1 MMDLNLQQMYKMQNE
16 LDRRIESERGLENA
30 DLLDKKILAL
40 LVEIGELANETRC
53 FKFWSSKPPSSK
65 DVILEEYVDGVHFLL
80 SIGLILPYEVPE
92 HVHIPDDFEGEAV
105 GAFLKVYE
113 SVTTFK
119 NYRDDVNNYNQ
130 LMEDYLMIG
139 RILGF
144 TIEEIQDAYL
154 SKNKVNHTRQDQG
167 Y

>member
-1 MMDLNLQQMYKMQNE
+1 MDLNLQQMYKMQNE

-65 DVILEEYVDGVHFLL
+65 DIILEEYVDGVHFLL
-80 SIGLILPYEVPE
+80 SIGLILPFEVPE
-92 HVHIPDDFEGEAV
+92 RVHVPDDFEGEAV

-119 NYRDDVNNYNQ
+119 NNSEDVNNYNQ